1 MLVPSNT
8 GKFPA
13 CAPKDKKEAGSP
25 WQSGLLLLHEE
36 ANCLRGF
43 DPLPGVGAIRAN
55 ACGYVPFTATPEEAP
70 AKNAYGWD
78 IAWGSG
84 ELKNAACA
92 GVTWM
97 LKVPG
102 GAL

>member
-13 CAPKDKKEAGSP
+13 CAPNDKKDAGSP
-25 WQSGLLLLHEE
+25 LQSGLLLLQDE
-36 ANCLRGF
+36 ANCLSGF
-43 DPLPGVGAIRAN
+43 DPLPGVGAIRAK
-55 ACGYVPFTATPEEAP
+55 ACGYVPFTAMPEEAP

-78 IAWGSG
+78 IACGSG
-84 ELKNAACA
+84 KLKNAAWA
-92 GVTWM
+92 GVTWIS
-97 LKVPG
+97 KVPG